1 MEFEEFTGVPD
12 WLLRDVSAQAARLDD
27 GQFVR
32 DLGEIGRALC
42 EADADTLKTIL
53 ADSKTAARIEREL
66 EVVLPFYLPLLA
78 DSINRR
84 GEETH
89 LTTDELATLLLSHGK
104 PDIVLQ
110 PKLLLESG
118 RFGFALM
125 QAAAALADLDDI
137 LAGPWYLSLKE
148 LLQGIAVTK
157 DG

>member
-1 MEFEEFTGVPD
+1 MESDESTGVPD
-12 WLLRDVSAQAARLDD
+12 WLIRDVCAQAARMDD
-27 GQFVR
+27 GQYVR
-32 DLGEIGRALC
+32 DLGEIGQALC
-42 EADADTLKTIL
+42 EADAGRLKPIL
-53 ADSKTAARIEREL
+53 AEGRASDRIEREL

-89 LTTDELATLLLSHGK
+89 LASDELATLLVSHGK
-104 PDIVLQ
+104 EGIALK

-125 QAAAALADLDDI
+125 QAAAVLAELDDT

-148 LLQGIAVTK
+148 LLQREAAASA
-157 DG
+157 

>member
-1 MEFEEFTGVPD
+1 MEFEESTGVPD
-12 WLLRDVSAQAARLDD
+12 WLIRDVRAQAARLDD

-32 DLGEIGRALC
+32 DLGEIGQALC
-42 EADADTLKTIL
+42 EADAGKLKTIL
-53 ADSKTAARIEREL
+53 ADSKTAGRIEREL

-89 LTTDELATLLLSHGK
+89 LTSDELATLLVSHGK
-104 PDIVLQ
+104 EGIVLK

-125 QAAAALADLDDI
+125 QAAAVLADLDDT

-148 LLQGIAVTK
+148 LLQREAAASA
-157 DG
+157 

>member
-1 MEFEEFTGVPD
+1 M
-12 WLLRDVSAQAARLDD
+12 DD

-32 DLGEIGRALC
+32 DLGELGQALC
-42 EADADTLKTIL
+42 EADAGRLKTIL
-53 ADSKTAARIEREL
+53 ADSKTARRIEREL

-89 LTTDELATLLLSHGK
+89 LTSDELATLLVSHGTEG
-104 PDIVLQ
+104 IVLK

-125 QAAAALADLDDI
+125 QAAAALAELDD
-137 LAGPWYLSLKE
+137 LERDLSGARRGAGFAARARQANVPG
-148 LLQGIAVTK
+148 LQPTP
-157 DG
+157 

>member
-1 MEFEEFTGVPD
+1 M
-12 WLLRDVSAQAARLDD
+12 DD
-27 GQFVR
+27 GQFIR
-32 DLGEIGRALC
+32 DLGEIGQALC
-42 EADADTLKTIL
+42 EADAGRLKAIL
-53 ADSKTAARIEREL
+53 ADSKTADRIEREL

-89 LTTDELATLLLSHGK
+89 LTADELATLLVSHGK
-104 PDIVLQ
+104 EGIVLK

-125 QAAAALADLDDI
+125 QAAAVLAELDDT

-148 LLQGIAVTK
+148 LLQREAAARA
-157 DG
+157 

>member
-1 MEFEEFTGVPD
+1 M
-12 WLLRDVSAQAARLDD
+12 DD

-32 DLGEIGRALC
+32 DLGELGQALC
-42 EADADTLKTIL
+42 EADAGRLKTIL
-53 ADSKTAARIEREL
+53 ADSKTARRIEREL

-89 LTTDELATLLLSHGK
+89 LTSDELATLLVSHGTEG
-104 PDIVLQ
+104 IVLK

-125 QAAAALADLDDI
+125 QAAAALA
-137 LAGPWYLSLKE
+137 E
-148 LLQGIAVTK
+148 LLQRFPQAHFTELDPGRYTVTT
-157 DG
+157 DAATAERLAQQPQWRAAMAA